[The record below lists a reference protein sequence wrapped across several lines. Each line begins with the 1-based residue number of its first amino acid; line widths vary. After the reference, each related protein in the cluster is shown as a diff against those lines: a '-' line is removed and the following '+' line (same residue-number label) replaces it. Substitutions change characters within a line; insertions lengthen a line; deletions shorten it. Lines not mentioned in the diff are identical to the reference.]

1 MNIKTNTMNTIKFTN
16 KSTIIITKQGCT
28 PIKYKGYE
36 VGSLLP
42 SFGFIYDADND
53 KDGVSSWF
61 NHKGLTYVVAPK

>member
-1 MNIKTNTMNTIKFTN
+1 MNIKTNNMNRIKFTS
-16 KSTIIITKQGCT
+16 KTTLTITEQDCK

-42 SFGFIYDADND
+42 SFGYIYDSKDE

-61 NHKGLTYVVAPK
+61 NYKGLTYIAQ